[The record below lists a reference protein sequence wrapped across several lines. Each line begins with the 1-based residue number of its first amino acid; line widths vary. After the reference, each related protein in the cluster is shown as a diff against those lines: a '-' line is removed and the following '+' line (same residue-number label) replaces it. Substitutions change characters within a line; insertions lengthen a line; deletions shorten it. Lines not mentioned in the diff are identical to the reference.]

1 MLFDVIGLADTGSSQ
16 AVTQAIHGL
25 DPKGQVTIDLDRG
38 RLLVEGDLSQA
49 DVVAALNTAGYPAS
63 VAPEHP
69 QGTTCCGSCS

>member
-1 MLFDVIGLADTGSSQ
+1 MLFDVIGLADTGSAQS
-16 AVTQAIHGL
+16 VTQAILGL
-25 DPKGQVTIDLDRG
+25 DPKRQVTIDLDRG

-49 DVVAALNTAGYPAS
+49 DVVAALNTAGYPSS